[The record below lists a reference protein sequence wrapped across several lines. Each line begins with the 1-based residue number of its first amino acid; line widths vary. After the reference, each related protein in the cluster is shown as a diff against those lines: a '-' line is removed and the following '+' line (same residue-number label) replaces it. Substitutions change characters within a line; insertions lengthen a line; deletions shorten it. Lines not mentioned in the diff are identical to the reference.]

1 MSSEI
6 SKIRKKKDAE
16 RLSKTILD
24 SLSGGEV
31 TFNPFRG
38 RIIERDDGTIS
49 FMGSKLA
56 PQRALGHLA
65 EYIWENR
72 KKVNKQLKKW
82 KIAGPGIVDC
92 GC

>member
-1 MSSEI
+1 MSFEISEI
-6 SKIRKKKDAE
+6 KKKKDAE

-49 FMGSKLA
+49 FMGSEL
-56 PQRALGHLA
+56 PRQRAVGHLA
-65 EYIWENR
+65 EHIWENR
-72 KKVNKQLKKW
+72 KRVNKELKKW
-82 KIAGPGIVDC
+82 QIAGPGIVDC